1 MHIETL
7 ESKVREVHPNIK
19 DTSVRA
25 YALSLKAIVPPVAE
39 DFSDLYQVSAVLSK
53 LENYKDTTRKNILN
67 AAVVVL
73 KNDDQGQEA
82 FKVYEKERDKYN
94 ENYQNLMKDH
104 TKTESQEKNWVDWPD
119 YVTMVEKMKRETTSL
134 KSTQTWTMA
143 DKMKFQDYLVAL
155 LYQNYPLRND
165 FVAKLI
171 GKREYNRLTDDDT
184 RETNYV
190 ATNGSSFT
198 LVINEYKTSQKY
210 GRKEIPMDDGQVKRA
225 LRKWFRHN
233 DSGSL
238 LINSHNKPMQANGVS
253 KLLTRVGQQRLGRYL
268 GSSLLRHSYLSHKY
282 KAVTLEKQKD
292 ADLMM
297 HSEAMQQA
305 YIK

>member
-104 TKTESQEKNWVDWPD
+104 TKTESQEKNW
-119 YVTMVEKMKRETTSL
+119 L
-134 KSTQTWTMA
+134 KL
-143 DKMKFQDYLVAL
+143 KLV
-155 LYQNYPLRND
+155 
-165 FVAKLI
+165 
-171 GKREYNRLTDDDT
+171 
-184 RETNYV
+184 
-190 ATNGSSFT
+190 
-198 LVINEYKTSQKY
+198 
-210 GRKEIPMDDGQVKRA
+210 
-225 LRKWFRHN
+225 H
-233 DSGSL
+233 
-238 LINSHNKPMQANGVS
+238 
-253 KLLTRVGQQRLGRYL
+253 
-268 GSSLLRHSYLSHKY
+268 LLRYSS
-282 KAVTLEKQKD
+282 AFPRTRTRTAFPSVT
-292 ADLMM
+292 
-297 HSEAMQQA
+297 
-305 YIK
+305 

>member
-25 YALSLKAIVPPVAE
+25 YALSLKAIVPPDAE

-94 ENYQNLMKDH
+94 ENYQNLMKAH

-198 LVINEYKTSQKY
+198 LVITNTKQVRSTAARRSRWMTGRSNGRCGSGFATTTRATS
-210 GRKEIPMDDGQVKRA
+210 
-225 LRKWFRHN
+225 
-233 DSGSL
+233 
-238 LINSHNKPMQANGVS
+238 
-253 KLLTRVGQQRLGRYL
+253 
-268 GSSLLRHSYLSHKY
+268 
-282 KAVTLEKQKD
+282 
-292 ADLMM
+292 
-297 HSEAMQQA
+297 
-305 YIK
+305 